1 MSEKNAARVA
11 PTWLTDTR
19 TSYDADAPGYAQK
32 VQGLLEAH
40 PHLRAHL
47 DMFVE
52 LVRQDG
58 GGQVADVGC
67 GPGYVTRYLQ
77 DSGTEAFGID
87 LSSSMV
93 AIARREYPDLHFEVG
108 TMTNLDLAAHSVAG
122 IVAFWS
128 TIHIPDHAM
137 AGVIKEFHRVLRPG
151 GYVLVGFHVGDST
164 EHASSGYTG
173 QPISVDT
180 HLRQISKMSDW
191 LRHANFQVESES
203 VFRPDDMD
211 PGAIVLARRRR

>member
-1 MSEKNAARVA
+1 MSEKNAAGAA

-19 TSYDADAPGYAQK
+19 TSYDIDASGYAQK
-32 VQGLLEAH
+32 VQDLLEAH

-47 DMFVE
+47 DVFVE
-52 LVRQDG
+52 LVQRGG

-77 DSGTEAFGID
+77 DSGAEAFGID
-87 LSSSMV
+87 LSPTMV
-93 AIARREYPDLHFEVG
+93 AIAQRAYPDLHFEVG
-108 TMTNLDLAAHSVAG
+108 TMTNLGLATHSVAG

-137 AGVIKEFHRVLRPG
+137 AGVIKEFHRVLCPEG
-151 GYVLVGFHVGDST
+151 HVLVGLHVGDSI

-191 LRHANFQVESES
+191 LRDSNFQVESET
-203 VFRPDDMD
+203 VFRPDDKV
-211 PGAIVLARRRR
+211 PGAIVLARRHR